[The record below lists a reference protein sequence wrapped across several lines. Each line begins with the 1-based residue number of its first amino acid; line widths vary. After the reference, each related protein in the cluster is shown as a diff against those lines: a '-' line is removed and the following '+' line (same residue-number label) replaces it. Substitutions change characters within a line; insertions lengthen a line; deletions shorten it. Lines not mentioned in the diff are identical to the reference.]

1 MESPAPTDD
10 RTLRQQA
17 ALVTLSRSDVLQS
30 GDLDRALRQIV
41 RVSAETIEVDR
52 VSVWKLGR
60 DPVEIQCLIEYELR
74 TGSYTSGTRIPESA
88 SPQYFRAVSTSD
100 IVAAT
105 DVAEDPRTREL
116 VPSYLQP
123 LGITSMMDVPIYGP
137 QGRWGVL
144 CHEHVGPPRTWG
156 RDEQYFALGLANL
169 VSAAVGIAE
178 SRDAEQRLQAYL
190 ENACDCMAMM
200 DPQGRIVY
208 ANAAYGEVMGVTS
221 AQIAAGLNVL
231 DFVPEGSRSEARSIL
246 ERLGKGETVRFQEF
260 PLQRL
265 DGRRVFADGSAWP
278 DVRDGRPRLLFAH
291 WRDATPEIERERHHR
306 YFLEQSAGMFHY
318 ALRKP
323 MPVTLPVEDQIA
335 WLLDQ
340 NYLVECNSAHA
351 RFYGFQRPEDMVGR
365 RFQDTYAEID
375 EAKAMLRQWIQSNY
389 VVENIESRERTA
401 SGSVRW
407 FLGFSRGV
415 LENGHLMRSFG
426 MRLDITDRKLAEN
439 GLLESE
445 EKFRQI
451 SENIRDVFWM
461 MDLREGRILY
471 VSAAYESMFGR
482 RMDALY
488 ERGGEW
494 EDAVHPDDREALRKA
509 HRDAR
514 KGEPFDALYRIR
526 RGDGGERWIHD
537 RGFPI
542 RDEQD
547 QPYRLVGIAEDVTD
561 LKESEDALRES
572 ERRLAEALRHTQD
585 RVVQLEDQVRDR
597 QQLERLVGKSTSMLD
612 VYRRVRLAAQSD
624 VTVLV
629 TGESGTGKELV
640 ASAIHSLS
648 ARRQKPYIA
657 VNCTAIPEAL
667 LESEIFGHVKGAF
680 TGATRD
686 RLGLLQA
693 AEGGTLFLD
702 EIGDM
707 PPALQAKLLRVLQ
720 ERAYRR
726 VGDEHELHCD
736 VRIVAATNRDLASAV
751 ATGAMR
757 EDFFYRIRVF
767 QIAMPPLRDRRDDIP
782 LLVGHLI
789 EELSRQTGRKIRG
802 VAVEAMKLLMS
813 HDWPGNVRELRN
825 ALEHAFV
832 TVQGDTLRETDLPP
846 EILAAHSGPSAADR
860 GTMTPEGALERR
872 RLEDALR
879 RADGNRT
886 KAAKLLGVS
895 RVTLWKRMQKY
906 GIAVR

>member
-1 MESPAPTDD
+1 MVSPVPPDE

-17 ALVTLSRSDVLQS
+17 ALVTLSRSEIIPS

-41 RVSAETIEVDR
+41 RVAAETLNLER
-52 VSVWKLGR
+52 ASVWKLGR
-60 DPVEIQCLIEYELR
+60 DPVELQCLVDYELPGGR
-74 TGSYTSGTRIPESA
+74 LSSGARIPESEC
-88 SPQYFRAVSTSD
+88 PEYFRALQTSD
-100 IVAAT
+100 IVAAN
-105 DVAEDPRTREL
+105 DVADDPRMREL
-116 VPSYLQP
+116 VPAQLGP
-123 LGITSMMDVPIYGP
+123 RGITSRMDVPIYGP
-137 QGRWGVL
+137 RGRWGVL
-144 CHEHVGPPRTWG
+144 CHEHAGSPRAWG
-156 RDEQYFALGLANL
+156 QGEQFFGLSLANL

-178 SRDAEQRLQAYL
+178 SRDAEQRLQAYV
-190 ENACDCMAMM
+190 ENACDCMVML
-200 DPQGRIVY
+200 DLQGRIVY
-208 ANAAYGEVMGVTS
+208 ANAATADVMGVTTD
-221 AQIAAGLNVL
+221 QITAGLGL
-231 DFVPEGSRSEARSIL
+231 MDFVPEDLRSEGRSIL
-246 ERLGKGETVRFQEF
+246 DRLGRGETVRFRDL
-260 PLQRL
+260 PLRRP
-265 DGRRVFADGSAWP
+265 DGRRIVADGSAWP
-278 DVRDGRPRLLFAH
+278 DLREGRPRLLFAH
-291 WRDATPEIERERHHR
+291 WRDATAEVEREHQHR

-323 MPVTLPVEDQIA
+323 MPLTLPAEEQIA
-335 WLLDQ
+335 WILEH

-351 RFYGFQRPEDMVGR
+351 RFYGFERPEDMIGR
-365 RFQDTYAEID
+365 RFQETYAELD
-375 EAKAMLRQWIQSNY
+375 EARAMLRQWIRSKY
-389 VVENIESRERTA
+389 VVEAIESRERTA
-401 SGSVRW
+401 SGSIRW
-407 FLGFSRGV
+407 FLGFSRGIV
-415 LENGHLMRSFG
+415 ENGHLVRSFG

-451 SENIRDVFWM
+451 AENIRDVFWM
-461 MDLREGRILY
+461 MDLNEGRILY
-471 VSAAYESMFGR
+471 VSAAYETMFGR
-482 RMDALY
+482 PMDALY

-509 HRDAR
+509 RGDAR
-514 KGEPFDALYRIR
+514 KGDAYDALYRIR
-526 RGDGGERWIHD
+526 RNDGRERWIHD

-542 RDEQD
+542 RDD
-547 QPYRLVGIAEDVTD
+547 RDVPYRLVGIAEDVTE

-572 ERRLAEALRHTQD
+572 EGRLAEALRHSED

-597 QQLERLVGKSTSMLD
+597 QSLERLVGKSAAMLD
-612 VYRRVRLAAQSD
+612 VYRRARLAAQSD

-648 ARRQKPYIA
+648 ARRQKPYVA

-693 AEGGTLFLD
+693 AEAGTLFLD

-720 ERAYRR
+720 ERTYRR
-726 VGDEHELHCD
+726 VGDEREVRCD
-736 VRIVAATNRDLASAV
+736 VRIVAATNRDLPSAV

-767 QIAMPPLRDRRDDIP
+767 QIAMPPLRVRRDDIP
-782 LLVGHLI
+782 LLVGHLV

-802 VAVEAMKLLMS
+802 VSAAAMKLLLT
-813 HDWPGNVRELRN
+813 HEWPGNVRELRN

-846 EILAAHSGPSAADR
+846 EILAEHAGPAAADR
-860 GTMTPEGALERR
+860 GSLSAEGQVERK

-879 RADGNRT
+879 RSDGNRT

-906 GIAVR
+906 GIAAP